1 MSDANKPSSNPSS
14 GPSSAAA
21 SPLPASAVPAARS
34 PAGQGDNDRG
44 LMLPPPVPAK
54 FGHSPSGSL
63 SKAGPPRMAR
73 LPSLKQLSEHLKYH
87 PSASSPTS
95 QSPNP
100 FEAVPVSSNSPAGAG
115 PLRITTNPSA
125 LAGSN
130 GAPMSGT
137 SNSPIVAPSPSGR
150 LKLPASAMMRSLSAG
165 SNGGIL
171 PTINSPRTATG
182 PEAGSP
188 ASSSPAPRTAA
199 SELAKSIPG
208 GLGDF
213 KEPASGSPVTHSR
226 SPSLAGTG
234 AEGSASMSRG
244 VSKDGVHGY
253 RDVPTLEEIRRRVSV
268 SKGTGNQA
276 SGSGHRM
283 GLPSM
288 WMDPEEKT
296 EEKQEEVKE
305 VEKSKPTP
313 VDAASTT
320 PVDNAGK
327 KKEHPL
333 QHAWT
338 LYYDS
343 KTYKPDPSTLPQ
355 KQGDILADYEMTLLT
370 VGKFETI
377 EGFARHFNNIRLPSQ
392 LSPSSNYHMFKNGI
406 RPMWEDPA
414 NANGGKWV
422 VLFRSS
428 PGTMDFAWANLTMAL
443 VGEMLDPEDQV
454 CGIVASAR
462 PKIDRIQLW
471 TRGRTD
477 QEGLNKLGK
486 RIVEVMALEGRDLE
500 SMSMEYQYNTSDS
513 KPPAGAFLHI
523 PFPIRNIGPPSTP
536 SRSISTFQ
544 GPPGSAFG
552 GGATP
557 RSNLAPSS
565 NLTHPL
571 PLPPKSPSVHVTDS
585 APTMRRGLSG
595 GVGNPFAGP
604 LGLARSASHNTREG
618 IAGH

>member
-1 MSDANKPSSNPSS
+1 MSDANKAPSTSGS
-14 GPSSAAA
+14 GPSSGAA
-21 SPLPASAVPAARS
+21 SPLPASAVPAAPS
-34 PAGQGDNDRG
+34 PAGQGEKDKG
-44 LMLPPPVPAK
+44 LMLPPPIPAK
-54 FGHSPSGSL
+54 SGHSPSGSL
-63 SKAGPPRMAR
+63 SKVGPPRMAR

-87 PSASSPTS
+87 PSSPTS

-100 FEAVPVSSNSPAGAG
+100 FEAVPVSSNTPAGAG
-115 PLRITTNPSA
+115 PLRISTNPAA
-125 LAGSN
+125 LSSTN
-130 GAPMSGT
+130 GNPMSGT
-137 SNSPIVAPSPSGR
+137 SNSPVVAPSPSGR

-165 SNGGIL
+165 SNGGLL

-182 PEAGSP
+182 PDRVEFP
-188 ASSSPAPRTAA
+188 ASSSPTPRTAA

-213 KEPASGSPVTHSR
+213 KESASGSPVIHSR

-234 AEGSASMSRG
+234 VEGSASMSRG
-244 VSKDGVHGY
+244 VSRDGI
-253 RDVPTLEEIRRRVSV
+253 PTLEDIRRRVSV
-268 SKGTGNQA
+268 SKGTGNQG

-288 WMDPEEKT
+288 WMKSEVKTGEK
-296 EEKQEEVKE
+296 KEEVKE
-305 VEKSKPTP
+305 VEKSKSSP
-313 VDAASTT
+313 VDTASTAS
-320 PVDNAGK
+320 VEDARK

-462 PKIDRIQLW
+462 PKIDRIQIW

-477 QEGLNKLGK
+477 QDGLNKLGK
-486 RIVEVMALEGRDLE
+486 RIVDVMALEGRDLE

-513 KPPAGAFLHI
+513 KPPPGAFLHI
-523 PFPIRNIGPPSTP
+523 PFPMRIGGPPSTP
-536 SRSISTFQ
+536 SRSTSTFQ
-544 GPPGSAFG
+544 GLPGSAFG

-557 RSNLAPSS
+557 RSNLAPS

-571 PLPPKSPSVHVTDS
+571 PLAPKSPAIQGHDS
-585 APTMRRGLSG
+585 ATGMRRGLSG
-595 GVGNPFAGP
+595 GVSNPFAGP

-618 IAGH
+618 ITGH